1 MHCFN
6 ECGGNVINDPGER
19 ITKNAN
25 GMIIFA
31 HKSFSGDGEMR
42 DIFLFFIYVT
52 FESRLVELLEFIKN
66 PDISLISLGG
76 HQQL

>member
-1 MHCFN
+1 MIQVK
-6 ECGGNVINDPGER
+6 ELQRMQMER
-19 ITKNAN
+19 LYLPTRAFPVTVKRET
-25 GMIIFA
+25 F
-31 HKSFSGDGEMR
+31 FY
-42 DIFLFFIYVT
+42 FFIYVT